1 MSSLPDFATA
11 LARETV
17 SAIRRALTPLTERIN
32 KIDGA
37 VADLMIAQ
45 DTLAPRSELL
55 ALEAATG
62 KVAADLREWVEALV
76 ETELDRRDTHNV
88 EVENRRFAELRTDF
102 DAEFRGVRT
111 EASASE
117 RATRAALGEMLGEHI
132 KQVDAALAAE
142 ASQRGAGDEQAREAA
157 GRLAVTLDGL
167 RLGLDAHIDG
177 RLAASEQRSAEKLA
191 GLVQAGLAAL
201 EADVAKLRGPPGEGF
216 RYREVYDAQAEYA
229 AGDWVTHDGTLWAA
243 LAPSKGLTPGSDA
256 ANASWRMAMK
266 RARDGANGIGMNWRG
281 NYIEGDTYRLNDV
294 VRFMGRVLVCRRTTT
309 APPPIPGGAPA
320 SEWSLM
326 LDLTQ

>member
-17 SAIRRALTPLTERIN
+17 SAIRRALAPLTERIG
-32 KIDGA
+32 KIDA
-37 VADLMIAQ
+37 ALADLNVGQ
-45 DTLAPRSELL
+45 DQLASKA
-55 ALEAATG
+55 ALEQATG
-62 KVAADLREWVEALV
+62 KVAADLREYVAGLLV
-76 ETELDRRDTHNV
+76 EH
-88 EVENRRFAELRTDF
+88 AEAADSAQARALGVLRTDVTADF
-102 DAEFRGVRT
+102 NRIRT
-111 EASASE
+111 EAGESE
-117 RATRAALGEMLGEHI
+117 RATRFAFGEMLGEHI

-142 ASQRGAGDEQAREAA
+142 ASQRAAGDEQARDAA

-177 RLAASEQRSAEKLA
+177 RLAASEQRSAEVLA
-191 GLVQAGLAAL
+191 GLVKDGLAAL

-216 RYREVYDAQAEYA
+216 RYRETFDSRAEYA

-256 ANASWRMAMK
+256 ANASWRLAMK

-281 NYIEGDTYRLNDV
+281 NYIDGDTYRLNDV

-326 LDLTQ
+326 IDLTQ